1 MSDDSTDWAVVET
14 VGTEEEA
21 ALIAGYLDSQGIPT
35 TIESLLFHQ
44 EPVNFGGLGEIRIQ
58 VPSSRLAE
66 AEQLLA
72 ERDAATPEAEDTLGE
87 SGDGDSAKDAEAAAG
102 EEDEK
107 S

>member
-1 MSDDSTDWAVVET
+1 MTDDSADWEVVET

-44 EPVNFGGLGEIRIQ
+44 EPVNFGRLGEIRIQ
-58 VPSSRLAE
+58 VPSNRLAE

-72 ERDAATPEAEDTLGE
+72 KRDAAPLEAEGQLGE
-87 SGDGDSAKDAEAAAG
+87 SGDAGSEAGAAAG
-102 EEDEK
+102 EEDER